1 MNWWVAAALVTALA
15 VVVAIATSTG
25 RALSATPQPSENLP
39 IPAGAT
45 LFATDQTSPR
55 AAVVHRVES
64 GLAGLGRN
72 PPGQTG
78 DGDSDSGSGGKSP
91 DKGGGDKGD
100 SGSGGK
106 SADKGGGDK
115 GDSGSGGKSPDKG
128 GGDGGDPGSGG
139 KSSDKGSGDGGDPG
153 SEGKS
158 PDKKG
163 DDTGGKPPDKKGDDT
178 GGKASDKNG
187 EAGEAGSRGKPSGQE
202 SGDGGDSDA
211 GGQDPDRGEGRDRDH
226 ESKGRAIAQSAKKD
240 PESTG
245 KDVAKD
251 AKEDSESTGLAIAH
265 AANEDAT
272 STGKAVA
279 HAAKQDARATGRAVA
294 RAAKEDSESTGLA
307 IAHAANA
314 DATSTGKAVSH
325 AAKQDARATGRA
337 VARAAKEDSG
347 SIGKALAEAA
357 RQDPGSIGKAIS
369 EATKVDREATGRALV
384 VSAGVD
390 PSATGQSLAA
400 GVSGDSEALA
410 LLGLAVP
417 VEPWLPENAPVPGPD
432 PTGQGEWQDVGSP
445 PPIDRILAR
454 FPQSLPNAKVLVTDV
469 LQLSA
474 GVPELP
480 AGRIVAGYLT
490 LDPEGFGDEE
500 IGAAHA
506 TFFVGKSFLDANQIH
521 QWSVQFS
528 RFDEERSAWTPSLA
542 KRVREDEERVFY
554 SVGIP
559 GFSLWAISGS
569 TEAPTVEFSVNELT
583 IQPAEP
589 EQGQELSVRVLL
601 TNLRSETVEHDISLW
616 LNSTISATKRVLVGG
631 NDTVPVTF
639 TIRPKAGVYNARVD
653 RLLGSF
659 SVRLSP
665 PPPSVGEP
673 AIPGLVFWLMV
684 AGLSLG
690 AVGMM
695 LLAHPRSRRR

>member
-1 MNWWVAAALVTALA
+1 MTAPG
-15 VVVAIATSTG
+15 AI
-25 RALSATPQPSENLP
+25 
-39 IPAGAT
+39 
-45 LFATDQTSPR
+45 
-55 AAVVHRVES
+55 
-64 GLAGLGRN
+64 
-72 PPGQTG
+72 
-78 DGDSDSGSGGKSP
+78 
-91 DKGGGDKGD
+91 
-100 SGSGGK
+100 
-106 SADKGGGDK
+106 
-115 GDSGSGGKSPDKG
+115 
-128 GGDGGDPGSGG
+128 
-139 KSSDKGSGDGGDPG
+139 
-153 SEGKS
+153 
-158 PDKKG
+158 
-163 DDTGGKPPDKKGDDT
+163 PPDKSGESGD
-178 GGKASDKNG
+178 
-187 EAGEAGSRGKPSGQE
+187 AGSRGKPSGQE
-202 SGDGGDSDA
+202 SADGGDSDA

-245 KDVAKD
+245 KDVARD

-265 AANEDAT
+265 AAKEDAT

-279 HAAKQDARATGRAVA
+279 YAAKQDARSTGRAVAHAAKQDARSTGRAVA
-294 RAAKEDSESTGLA
+294 RAAKEDS
-307 IAHAANA
+307 
-314 DATSTGKAVSH
+314 K
-325 AAKQDARATGRA
+325 
-337 VARAAKEDSG
+337 
-347 SIGKALAEAA
+347 SIGNALAEAA

-369 EATKVDREATGRALV
+369 EAAKVDHEATGRALV

-400 GVSGDSEALA
+400 GVARDSEALA

-417 VEPWLPENAPVPGPD
+417 VEPWLPENAPAPGPD

-506 TFFVGKSFLDANQIH
+506 TFFVGKSFLDTNQIH
-521 QWSVQFS
+521 QWSVRFS
-528 RFDEERSAWTPSLA
+528 RFDEERGAWTPSLA

-554 SVGIP
+554 SVGIS

-583 IQPAEP
+583 IEPAEP
-589 EQGQELSVRVLL
+589 EQGQESSVRVLL
-601 TNLRSETVEHDISLW
+601 TNLRSETVEHDIALW

-639 TIRPKAGVYNARVD
+639 LIRPKVGVYNARVD

-659 SVRLSP
+659 SVRPAP

-684 AGLSLG
+684 AGLSFG
-690 AVGMM
+690 AAGMM
-695 LLAHPRSRRR
+695 LLVHPRSRRR